1 MAHRAW
7 KWRTALVVIAMGSA
21 LGGGLSGVAGAA
33 TSNIPVA
40 NPFGYKY
47 GDAAAV
53 AELPHLY
60 AGTYTKVNPTPRP
73 AAKDKSIVVISSG
86 QASISSSIPSNAA
99 VAAAQAIGWKVTL
112 LDGKL
117 QPSTYG
123 GLVSQAI
130 ADGAQGIV
138 LDAID
143 CDEAI
148 GPLQEAKAHHI
159 AVVGID
165 AYDCND
171 PTENAGPALFSATI
185 NYDNIADK
193 DLGYFAESYARGQAD
208 YIIAKSHNKARILV
222 LQDPEATILKYEAAG
237 FDDQIAHSG
246 GSKVVATL
254 SFLSADLG
262 PKLQQEIQAELLR
275 YPDINWIKSPYT
287 YATILGVVPA
297 LASDPKGKYDVMGGE
312 GLQPEIQAIQQG
324 TVTAAMSSS
333 LVWSAWAAIDTMNS
347 VFTHKPVYPSG
358 IGWQLADAH
367 NVPANGVL
375 NPPVNFEAE
384 YEKAWGVKG

>member
-1 MAHRAW
+1 MRHRAW
-7 KWRTALVVIAMGSA
+7 NWRNISAAIAMVAAIAGSA
-21 LGGGLSGVAGAA
+21 SGIAGAS
-33 TSNIPVA
+33 TTIPVA

-47 GDAAAV
+47 GYSAAV

-60 AGTYTKVNPTPRP
+60 AGTYSGVNHTSRP
-73 AAKDKSIVVISSG
+73 AAKDKSIFVISSG

-99 VAAAQAIGWKVTL
+99 VAAAKAIGWKVTL

-117 QPSTYG
+117 QPSTFG
-123 GLVSQAI
+123 SLVSQAI
-130 ADGAQGIV
+130 ADGAQGII
-138 LDAID
+138 LDSID
-143 CDEAI
+143 CNEAI

-171 PTENAGPALFSATI
+171 PTEKAGPPLFSATV
-185 NYDNIADK
+185 NYNNIAEK
-193 DLGYFAESYARGQAD
+193 NLGYFAEAYARGQAD

-222 LQDPEATILKYEAAG
+222 LNDPEATILKYEAAG

-246 GSKVVATL
+246 GSKVVDTL
-254 SFLSADLG
+254 NFLSADLG

-275 YPDINWIKSPYT
+275 HPDITWIKSPYT
-287 YATILGVVPA
+287 YASVLGVVPA
-297 LASDPKGKYDVMGGE
+297 LASQPKGKYDVMGGE
-312 GLQPEIQAIQQG
+312 GLQPEIQAVQQG
-324 TVTAAMSSS
+324 SVTAAMSSS
-333 LVWSAWAAIDTMNS
+333 LEWTAWAAVDTMNS

-358 IGWQLADAH
+358 IGWQLVDAH

-375 NPPVNFEAE
+375 NPPVNFEAQ